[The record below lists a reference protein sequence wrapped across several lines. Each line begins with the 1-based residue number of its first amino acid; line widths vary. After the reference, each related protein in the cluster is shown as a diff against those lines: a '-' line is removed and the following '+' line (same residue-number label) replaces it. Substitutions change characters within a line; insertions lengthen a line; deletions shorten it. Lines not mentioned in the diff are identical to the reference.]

1 MRRNR
6 LPKTLSASTI
16 SERSWLWETIM
27 HCRTCGTKAS
37 TDQNF
42 CRSCGTKLSVI
53 SQLVAKHLSATDPA
67 LLPAE
72 SEASKPHRT
81 TNLLFLGIV
90 SCIIG
95 LALLVADKQD
105 DWIGAV
111 GVLLLVAGTLTAVYE
126 VLSPRWQIKISLR
139 TPLPQPAILP
149 PAESTGLASA
159 KAYAHDS
166 TDSSS

>member
-1 MRRNR
+1 MYC
-6 LPKTLSASTI
+6 P
-16 SERSWLWETIM
+16 
-27 HCRTCGTKAS
+27 TCGTKAS
-37 TDQNF
+37 TDQKF
-42 CRSCGTKLSVI
+42 CRSCGTELWVI
-53 SQLVAKHLSATDPA
+53 SQLVAKHISATDPV

-72 SEASKPHRT
+72 SEASMPRRRT
-81 TNLLFLGIV
+81 TLLFSGIV

-105 DWIGAV
+105 GWIGAV
-111 GVLLLVAGTLTAVYE
+111 GVLLLVAGTLTAAYG
-126 VLSPRWQIKISLR
+126 VLSPRWQIKRSPR

-159 KAYAHDS
+159 KAHAHDS

>member
-6 LPKTLSASTI
+6 LPKN
-16 SERSWLWETIM
+16 SERQRHFRKGKWLWEIIM
-27 HCRTCGTKAS
+27 HCPTCGTIAS
-37 TDQNF
+37 TDQKF
-42 CRSCGTKLSVI
+42 CRSCGTGLSVI

-72 SEASKPHRT
+72 SDASKPRRRT
-81 TNLLFLGIV
+81 TVLFSGIV

-95 LALLVADKQD
+95 LALLVANKQD

-111 GVLLLVAGTLTAVYE
+111 GILLLVAGTLTAAYG
-126 VLSPRWQIKISLR
+126 VLSPRWQIKRSPR

-159 KAYAHDS
+159 KAHDQAHVEK
-166 TDSSS
+166 

>member
-1 MRRNR
+1 
-6 LPKTLSASTI
+6 
-16 SERSWLWETIM
+16 M
-27 HCRTCGTKAS
+27 HCLTCGTKAS

-42 CRSCGTKLSVI
+42 CRSCGTELSVI
-53 SQLVAKHLSATDPA
+53 SQLGATDPA

-72 SEASKPHRT
+72 SDVSKPHRT
-81 TNLLFLGIV
+81 INLLFLGIV

-95 LALLVADKQD
+95 LVLLVANEQG

-111 GVLLLVAGTLTAVYE
+111 GVLLLVAGTLTAAYE
-126 VLSPRWQIKISLR
+126 VLPPRWQVKISLR
-139 TPLPQPAILP
+139 APLAQPAILP

-159 KAYAHDS
+159 KARAHDS

>member
-1 MRRNR
+1 
-6 LPKTLSASTI
+6 
-16 SERSWLWETIM
+16 M
-27 HCRTCGTKAS
+27 HCLTCGTIAS
-37 TDQNF
+37 TDQKF
-42 CRSCGTKLSVI
+42 CRSCGTELSVI
-53 SQLVAKHLSATDPA
+53 SQPVAKHLSATDPA
-67 LLPAE
+67 LLAE
-72 SEASKPHRT
+72 SDASKPHRT
-81 TNLLFLGIV
+81 TALLFSGIV

-139 TPLPQPAILP
+139 APLPQPAILP

-159 KAYAHDS
+159 KAHAHDS